1 MNKLLVGTL
10 LAFACINSHA
20 DDLKVADDF
29 KSGDLVSADT
39 FNQIFDTIEK
49 INRTVVDSDLVG
61 VWKCSAVHAS
71 SNNYN
76 GWINKGVIYEL
87 TDAQV
92 NFTASSA
99 TTSLESAYS
108 YSTSSPTP
116 FFRSSDPAEAG
127 TGTYQFYKGLLVL
140 KNAATSKRGVAT
152 MPWKLDVVSDTRI
165 ILEKKNASG
174 NTPELVLC
182 DSAEAVPAS
191 PTSPSATNNKTG
203 INLAWTDSSS
213 DETGFKVYRKLST
226 ETEAKVIATQTA
238 VTYSDTDL
246 TEGQTAYYHV
256 TAYND
261 NGDSAKSKIVS
272 ATLDGTPPTILSV
285 SPSDGSTLGWDMQ
298 VTIQFSE
305 KVVTCTDENCFPL
318 TLTLNG
324 VTRTELSV
332 TYGTF
337 ETLTVATS
345 AFAGEK
351 GIYTMTISA
360 NGIKDESGNIM
371 VADYSWSFTNQ

>member
-1 MNKLLVGTL
+1 MNKLLLGTL
-10 LAFACINSHA
+10 LAFACFSSFA

-39 FNQIFDTIEK
+39 FNQIFGTLEQ
-49 INRTVVDSDLVG
+49 INRTVVDADLVG
-61 VWKCSAVHAS
+61 VWSCAVSEHSANTAS
-71 SNNYN
+71 TVV
-76 GWINKGVIYEL
+76 GWSQKGLIWEL
-87 TDAQV
+87 TGAQI
-92 NFTASSA
+92 NMTASSGSNSKEA
-99 TTSLESAYS
+99 AYTVSTGAPSPLYTTSSGAS
-108 YSTSSPTP
+108 
-116 FFRSSDPAEAG
+116 
-127 TGTYQFYKGLLVL
+127 TGTYVLFEGMMFVKIGDSTATHTYEVDIVSNDRITLKGNAELGPPQPTFLV
-140 KNAATSKRGVAT
+140 
-152 MPWKLDVVSDTRI
+152 
-165 ILEKKNASG
+165 
-174 NTPELVLC
+174 C

-191 PTSPSATNNKTG
+191 PTAPRATNNKIG

-226 ETEAKVIATQTA
+226 ETEAKLIATQTA

-285 SPSDGSTLGWDMQ
+285 SPSDGSTLGWDRQ

-371 VADYSWSFTNQ
+371 VADYSWSFTHQ

>member
-1 MNKLLVGTL
+1 MQVYG
-10 LAFACINSHA
+10 
-20 DDLKVADDF
+20 
-29 KSGDLVSADT
+29 
-39 FNQIFDTIEK
+39 
-49 INRTVVDSDLVG
+49 G

-76 GWINKGVIYEL
+76 GWANKGVIYEL

-191 PTSPSATNNKTG
+191 PTATNNKIG

-213 DETGFKVYRKLST
+213 DETDFKVYRKLST

-246 TEGQTAYYHV
+246 TEGQTAYYQV
-256 TAYND
+256 VAYND
-261 NGDSAKSKIVS
+261 NGESAKSKAVS
-272 ATLDGTPPTILSV
+272 ATLSV
-285 SPSDGSTLGWDMQ
+285 GVLRLESVYHFVCRPCAFFGKHE
-298 VTIQFSE
+298 QFQR
-305 KVVTCTDENCFPL
+305 L
-318 TLTLNG
+318 
-324 VTRTELSV
+324 
-332 TYGTF
+332 
-337 ETLTVATS
+337 
-345 AFAGEK
+345 
-351 GIYTMTISA
+351 
-360 NGIKDESGNIM
+360 
-371 VADYSWSFTNQ
+371 

>member
-1 MNKLLVGTL
+1 LNKLLVVTL
-10 LAFACINSHA
+10 LAFVCVTSYA